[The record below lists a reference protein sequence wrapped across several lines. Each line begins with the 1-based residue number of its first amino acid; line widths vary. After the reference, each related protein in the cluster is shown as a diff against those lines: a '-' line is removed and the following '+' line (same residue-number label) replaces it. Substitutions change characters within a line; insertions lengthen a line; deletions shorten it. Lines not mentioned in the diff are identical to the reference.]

1 MRAPRARRP
10 RSVRRVAAGALLCF
24 VALGSLAP
32 ELMLR
37 LGQVR
42 ATSCLGEARAVRGE
56 RLPDCGRFVG
66 DFALPARA
74 PWTRRDATLAAE
86 ELEARRAIDAYVDAA
101 VGAPDPTALA
111 EHAAWVDREHD
122 RVADGSGRL
131 WLEEL
136 GPRVAAPSLGELAA
150 TLGDRARL
158 LERPERF
165 DAWPVRVAAL
175 DAAMLEADFDRV
187 DEIARRFAEWD
198 PRDADLRTH
207 VGAALCLASP
217 TQGLEL
223 LERVP
228 VDRAAKRSANIA
240 RDYGEVWAVTLAC
253 AARAG
258 LLAPEPPASGN
269 AGIADRPETWL
280 PSALRTTKDPAQRAR
295 HLHEAIERL
304 ERHDEHGVSPW
315 LDGARAALLA
325 AVLHASGDELDDAR
339 LAVFARP
346 RAERAEPALGPSGLW
361 LGELL
366 HDPPGLEP
374 NVPVA
379 WLESAAARLATAA
392 SRPHAARDL
401 EATLRDAASGM
412 YLRAARARARRGE
425 VELALAKLE
434 LAREL
439 SPLDPARLRLWSASL
454 AYAAGARERALRIL
468 EADPPGDAVDAP
480 SDDRATATRT
490 RARSLA
496 LEALLRASLGDA
508 KRAAQL
514 ASLLPELARAI
525 DDAETSLE
533 IATVALAFAPE
544 DLRSE
549 APEAPPW
556 LGLADPHRR
565 WATVAGER
573 PRDLLASY
581 ARALGAAS
589 PERRAFR
596 YQSFDRRGDA
606 PRFALP
612 WVVVQ
617 GALLDPDATSDTAET
632 WLDAAMAL
640 DRRRSSLSA
649 YAFVRL
655 EAARMRGD
663 AAAAERW
670 RERLEVLR
678 RLATGDDALE
688 IAGFLG
694 L

>member
-1 MRAPRARRP
+1 MRAPAAPRP
-10 RSVRRVAAGALLCF
+10 RALRRVAPAALLLL
-24 VALGSLAP
+24 VAVGALAP

-37 LGQVR
+37 LAGAR
-42 ATSCLGEARAVRGE
+42 ATSCLRQTRAVRGE
-56 RLPDCGRFVG
+56 RLPDCGSVVG
-66 DFALPARA
+66 DFRLPARA

-86 ELEARRAIDAYVDAA
+86 ELEARRALDAYVDAA
-101 VGAPDPTALA
+101 VGAPDPGALA
-111 EHAAWVDREHD
+111 AHAAWVDREHD

-198 PRDADLRTH
+198 PRDADLRTQ

-228 VDRAAKRSANIA
+228 GDRAAKRSANIA

-258 LLAPEPPASGN
+258 LVAPEPPTTGN

-280 PSALRTTKDPAQRAR
+280 PSALRTTKDATERAR
-295 HLHEAIERL
+295 RLHEAIERL

-325 AVLHASGDELDDAR
+325 AVLHASRDELDEAR

-346 RAERAEPALGPSGLW
+346 RAERGEPALGPSSLW

-374 NVPVA
+374 SVPVA
-379 WLESAAARLATAA
+379 WLESTAARLAAAAARL
-392 SRPHAARDL
+392 SSDDAR
-401 EATLRDAASGM
+401 ATLRDGASGM
-412 YLRAARARARRGE
+412 YLRAARMHARAGE
-425 VELALAKLE
+425 AASALAMLE
-434 LAREL
+434 LAREQ
-439 SPLDPARLRLWSASL
+439 SPVDPARLRLWSASL
-454 AYAAGARERALRIL
+454 AYAAGAREQALRIL
-468 EADPPGDAVDAP
+468 EAGPPKDAEHAP
-480 SDDRATATRT
+480 SDDRATAMRT

-496 LEALLRASLGDA
+496 LEVLLRASLGDP

-514 ASLLPELARAI
+514 AALLPELARSI
-525 DDAETSLE
+525 DDPETSLE
-533 IATVALAFAPE
+533 VATVALAFAPE
-544 DLRSE
+544 ALRAE

-556 LGLADPHRR
+556 LGLADPQRR
-565 WATVAGER
+565 WAASAGGR

-596 YQSFDRRGDA
+596 YQSFEQRGDA

-612 WVVVQ
+612 WVLVQ
-617 GALLDPDATSDTAET
+617 GALLDPDAKSDATET
-632 WLDAAMAL
+632 WLDAAMAI
-640 DRRRSSLSA
+640 DRRRSSLSS
-649 YAFVRL
+649 YAFLRL

-663 AAAAERW
+663 AGSAERW
-670 RERLEVLR
+670 RGRLEVLR
-678 RLATGDDALE
+678 RIATSDDTLE
-688 IAGFLG
+688 LAGFLG